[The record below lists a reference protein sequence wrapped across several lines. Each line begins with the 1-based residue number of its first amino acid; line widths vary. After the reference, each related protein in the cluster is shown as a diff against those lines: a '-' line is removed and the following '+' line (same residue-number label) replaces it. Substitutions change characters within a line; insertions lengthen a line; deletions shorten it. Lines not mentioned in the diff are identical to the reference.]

1 MQFALKGLVAEPVVK
16 GHCAAVGS
24 GCGTKVCMKRSS
36 LALLAAGLCLLA
48 GIYLFAF
55 QPAGGYHLLKKIPLG
70 AAAGGGEYFDYIT
83 LDAAARRAYLSH
95 GTEVKVVDADSGAV
109 VGNVTGLKRDHGVAV
124 VPELGRGFI
133 SDGDAGQVVIF
144 DLKTLKTLGQVKA
157 EPDADSIIYDPASK
171 RIFVFNGEP
180 KSCTVIDRAKGTA
193 VETLALGGAP
203 EQAVADGKGMIYD
216 NLEDTNE
223 VIAIDSRTLKIKA
236 RWPVAPA
243 GQPVS
248 MAMDRQHRRLFIG
261 GRNPKLLVVMDAD
274 SGKIIGQ
281 PFPIGDRVDS
291 NVYDPETGL
300 VASSTRE
307 GTIHIF
313 HEDSPDRFSIVET
326 VKTEFGAK
334 TMALDPKTH
343 NLFVDTSDFDAPP
356 APTGKQKNPQPRA
369 RPGTFRL
376 LIYGR

>member
-1 MQFALKGLVAEPVVK
+1 LSFG
-16 GHCAAVGS
+16 AV
-24 GCGTKVCMKRSS
+24 
-36 LALLAAGLCLLA
+36 LAAP
-48 GIYLFAF
+48 
-55 QPAGGYHLLKKIPLG
+55 PAGGYHLLKKVPLD
-70 AAAGGGEYFDYIT
+70 AAPGGGEYFDYIT
-83 LDAAARRAYLSH
+83 VDAAARRTYLSH
-95 GTEVKVVDADSGAV
+95 GTEIQVVNADTGALI
-109 VGNVTGLKRDHGVAV
+109 GKISGLKRDHGVAL

-144 DLKTLKTLGQVKA
+144 DLKTLNRIGEVKGQA
-157 EPDADSIIYDPASK
+157 DADSIIYEPVSK

-180 KSCTVIDRAKGTA
+180 KNSTVIDPAKGT
-193 VETLALGGAP
+193 VIDTVALGGAP

-223 VIAIDSRTLKIKA
+223 VIAIDARTLKIKS

-274 SGKIIGQ
+274 NGKIIGQ
-281 PFPIGDRVDS
+281 PFPIGDRVDT
-291 NVYDPETGL
+291 NIYDPETGF

-313 HEDSPDRFSIVET
+313 HEDSPDKLSVVET
-326 VKTEFGAK
+326 VKSEFGAK
-334 TMALDPKTH
+334 TMALDAKTH
-343 NLFVDTSDFDAPP
+343 NLLVDTSDFENP
-356 APTGKQKNPQPRA
+356 AATLQQPNPQPRA
-369 RPGTFRL
+369 KPGTFRL